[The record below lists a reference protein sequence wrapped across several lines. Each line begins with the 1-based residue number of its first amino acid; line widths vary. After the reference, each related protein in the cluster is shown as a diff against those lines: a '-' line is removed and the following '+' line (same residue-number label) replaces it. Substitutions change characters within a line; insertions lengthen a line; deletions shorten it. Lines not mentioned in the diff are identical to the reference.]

1 MRRPITLFLASAA
14 IYHSADAA
22 STLAFGPS
30 GLCLSPLTT
39 VQITPV
45 YYSSY
50 FSGATVIDIFGDGN
64 TINVYGPTTII
75 TTATVTGPSMAP
87 SSPAFNIQLQ
97 GLNTKDK
104 RAVSY
109 IGFSGGPGDHGV
121 AVGSQ
126 TEAAVFEIIA
136 SFLISD
142 GDFVETELGAGFLKF
157 EKTFAP
163 PTDHSTWNASMTS
176 VNLFNPAFTTGNGQA
191 LFCVASD
198 ESIYMELTSEP
209 SFTCTQVTLN
219 AVPGKCIFRCLCT
232 PFTNCL
238 LALSS
243 AGSSTTMSISTTEG
257 SPPTVTSLSGIPS
270 TGTSPTGN
278 SLTGSVAPPPA
289 SQTTTTT
296 TTTSPLGSPTG
307 TTTSTTPTSTTTS
320 TITGITTGTMSTA
333 TSSPTSAT
341 TGITTPPTT
350 STTQTPQPLP
360 SSQYNT
366 IAYTLPVS
374 SGAPPPTTGVVT
386 VKSTGGYT
394 AGGDPG
400 TPFTVAT
407 VGTDG
412 ITSTVVIV
420 SPTISLGE
428 GLPTGSAPVV
438 SFPRYASVI
447 YA

>member
-1 MRRPITLFLASAA
+1 MGSICWLPDQLMHELIPCLECDIPTNQPTLPCCYGSHELLLRYAGNLVILPSSYFFRTHSKHFSKIICLSRTVCWIRSSQYFQFCLFRLTMRRPITLFLASAA

-30 GLCLSPLTT
+30 GLCPGPLTT
-39 VQITPV
+39 VKIVPV

-50 FSGATVIDIFGDGN
+50 FPGETVIDIFGDGN

-75 TTATVTGPSMAP
+75 TAASVTEPPMAP

-126 TEAAVFEIIA
+126 TEAAVFKIVA

-142 GDFVETELGAGFLKF
+142 GDYVETELGAGFLKF
-157 EKTFAP
+157 EKTFTP
-163 PTDHSTWNASMTS
+163 PTDHSTWNANMTS
-176 VNLFNPAFTTGNGQA
+176 VNLFNSAFTTGNGQA

-219 AVPGKCIFRCLCT
+219 AVPGKCIFRCLRT

-243 AGSSTTMSISTTEG
+243 AGSSTTTSIS
-257 SPPTVTSLSGIPS
+257 
-270 TGTSPTGN
+270 
-278 SLTGSVAPPPA
+278 
-289 SQTTTTT
+289 
-296 TTTSPLGSPTG
+296 
-307 TTTSTTPTSTTTS
+307 
-320 TITGITTGTMSTA
+320 
-333 TSSPTSAT
+333 
-341 TGITTPPTT
+341 
-350 STTQTPQPLP
+350 
-360 SSQYNT
+360 
-366 IAYTLPVS
+366 
-374 SGAPPPTTGVVT
+374 
-386 VKSTGGYT
+386 
-394 AGGDPG
+394 
-400 TPFTVAT
+400 
-407 VGTDG
+407 
-412 ITSTVVIV
+412 
-420 SPTISLGE
+420 
-428 GLPTGSAPVV
+428 
-438 SFPRYASVI
+438 
-447 YA
+447 

>member
-1 MRRPITLFLASAA
+1 
-14 IYHSADAA
+14 
-22 STLAFGPS
+22 
-30 GLCLSPLTT
+30 
-39 VQITPV
+39 
-45 YYSSY
+45 
-50 FSGATVIDIFGDGN
+50 VIDIFGDGN

-75 TTATVTGPSMAP
+75 TTVSVTVTVAGSPTVP

-109 IGFSGGPGDHGV
+109 IGFSGGLGDHGV

-126 TEAAVFEIIA
+126 TEAAVFEIIDG
-136 SFLISD
+136 FLTSD
-142 GDFVETELGAGFLKF
+142 GDFIETELGAGFLKF
-157 EKTFAP
+157 EKTLIP
-163 PTDHSTWNASMTS
+163 PTDHSTWNANLTS
-176 VNLFNPAFTTGNGQA
+176 VNLFNSAFTIGSGQA

-219 AVPGKCIFRCLCT
+219 AVPGKCIFHCLRML
-232 PFTNCL
+232 FTNCL
-238 LALSS
+238 LALNS
-243 AGSSTTMSISTTEG
+243 AGSSTTMSISTAGG
-257 SPPTVTSLSGIPS
+257 SSLTVTLSSGIPS

-278 SLTGSVAPPPA
+278 SLTGPATLPPA

-296 TTTSPLGSPTG
+296 TTTTTTSPLGNPTE
-307 TTTSTTPTSTTTS
+307 TTTSTTSTCTTAS
-320 TITGITTGTMSTA
+320 TMTGITTSTMSTA
-333 TSSPTSAT
+333 ASSPTSAM

-350 STTQTPQPLP
+350 STTQTPQPPP
-360 SSQYNT
+360 SSEYNT
-366 IAYTLPVS
+366 IAYTIPVS

-407 VGTDG
+407 VGTNG

-438 SFPRYASVI
+438 SFPRYASAI
-447 YA
+447 YD

>member
-30 GLCLSPLTT
+30 GLCPGPLTT
-39 VQITPV
+39 VKIVPV

-50 FSGATVIDIFGDGN
+50 FPGETVIDIFGDGN

-75 TTATVTGPSMAP
+75 TTASVTEPPMAP

-126 TEAAVFEIIA
+126 TEAAVFKIVA

-142 GDFVETELGAGFLKF
+142 GDYVETELGAGFLKF
-157 EKTFAP
+157 EKTFTP
-163 PTDHSTWNASMTS
+163 PTDHSTWNANMTS
-176 VNLFNPAFTTGNGQA
+176 VNLFNSAFTTGNGQA

-219 AVPGKCIFRCLCT
+219 AVPGKCIFRCLRT

-243 AGSSTTMSISTTEG
+243 AGSSTTMSISTAEG
-257 SPPTVTSLSGIPS
+257 SPPTVISLSGIPS

-278 SLTGSVAPPPA
+278 SLTGPVVPPPA

-296 TTTSPLGSPTG
+296 TSPLGNPTG
-307 TTTSTTPTSTTTS
+307 TTTSITSTSTTTS
-320 TITGITTGTMSTA
+320 TMTGITTGTMSTA

-350 STTQTPQPLP
+350 STTQTPQPPP

-407 VGTDG
+407 VGTNG

-438 SFPRYASVI
+438 SFPRYASLM

>member
-14 IYHSADAA
+14 VYHSADAA

-30 GLCLSPLTT
+30 GLCPAPLTT
-39 VQITPV
+39 TVRIVPV

-50 FSGATVIDIFGDGN
+50 FPGETVIDIFGDGN

-75 TTATVTGPSMAP
+75 ITTASVTVTGLPTAP
-87 SSPAFNIQLQ
+87 SSPTFNIQLQ

-126 TEAAVFEIIA
+126 TEAAVFEIID

-157 EKTFAP
+157 EKTFSP
-163 PTDHSTWNASMTS
+163 PTDHSTWNTNMTS
-176 VNLFNPAFTTGNGQA
+176 VNLFNSAFTTGNGHA

-219 AVPGKCIFRCLCT
+219 AVSGKCIFHCLCT

-238 LALSS
+238 VALSS
-243 AGSSTTMSISTTEG
+243 AGSSTTMSISTAGG
-257 SPPTVTSLSGIPS
+257 SPPTVTSSSGIPL
-270 TGTSPTGN
+270 TRTSPTGN
-278 SLTGSVAPPPA
+278 SLAGTVASPPA
-289 SQTTTTT
+289 SQTTI
-296 TTTSPLGSPTG
+296 SPLGNPTG
-307 TTTSTTPTSTTTS
+307 TTTSTIPTSTTTS
-320 TITGITTGTMSTA
+320 TMTGITTGTMSTA

-341 TGITTPPTT
+341 IGITTPPTT
-350 STTQTPQPLP
+350 GTTQTPQPPP

-412 ITSTVVIV
+412 ITSTIVIV